1 MLLQA
6 GQLLS
11 SAGTQ
16 STSIAYALLT
26 LALTGSPAKAGLVGF
41 MRLAPF
47 AALALPA
54 GVAADRFDRRR
65 IMVAADAVRGIALG
79 LLAAALVAGRASFGA
94 ILAVAFVE
102 GAGTAFF
109 FPASAGALRSV
120 VPTRQL
126 PSAAGA
132 GQARQAT
139 VRLAGPPLGGALFGV
154 GRAVPFVFDALSYV
168 GSLVS
173 VLLMRTPFQEAREAP
188 AERLRAQL
196 GAGLRFVWEQ
206 RFLRTVA
213 LLLAVTNIIGPGILL
228 TLVVVGRDQGLSGGE
243 IGLLIAALGAAMLVG
258 SLASPIVRRHL
269 APRRI
274 LLLEL
279 WTWVLSAAFA
289 LRPDVY
295 VLAAAIL
302 PSGFAIPNTDA
313 AIIGYRLAITPD
325 RLVGRVDSVQTTI
338 AIAAAP
344 VGTLGAGVLLGAAG
358 ARATIAALAGL
369 ALLLAIAG
377 TFSPSIRTAPSL
389 DDLDALRAPR

>member
-1 MLLQA
+1 VLLQA

-65 IMVAADAVRGIALG
+65 IMVAADAVRSVALG
-79 LLAAALVAGRASFGA
+79 LLAAALLAGRASFGA

-126 PSAAGA
+126 PTAAGA

-188 AERLRAQL
+188 PERLRAQL

-258 SLASPIVRRHL
+258 SLASPLVRRRL
-269 APRRI
+269 APRHI

-279 WTWVLSAAFA
+279 WTWVLSAAFV